1 MDKRILLS
9 NAKIINEGEIY
20 VAEVIIEEDLIKDII
35 KHDSKDY
42 QEFRNH
48 AMKDN
53 MEIIDLNFKYLMPG
67 MIDDQV
73 HFRDP
78 GLTHKGDMFTE
89 SKAAV
94 AGGITT
100 FFEMPNTHP
109 RTLTIDLL
117 EEKFDNAKHKAYAN
131 YSFYMGTSNENLD
144 EVIKINPQKV
154 CGVKIFMGASTGN
167 MLVDDEEA
175 LSGFFKNSPVLIATH
190 CEDEATINRNTQIF
204 KERHGEDLSVD
215 YHPLIRSHEACYKSS
230 EKAVA
235 LAQKYDARLH
245 VLHISTADE
254 LKLFRNDIPLKEKK
268 ITAEACAHHLWFS
281 DEDYEKRGSLIKWNP
296 AIKTKGDRDAI
307 QKAVRENIIDIIATD
322 HAPHTLDEK
331 NNTYFKCPAGA
342 PMVQHCLNVLF
353 ELYYQDKLSLEQIV
367 EKVAHAPA
375 TLFQIENRGFI
386 RKGYK
391 ADLAVFS
398 VDRSERAESWTVDKS
413 NILYKCKWAPV
424 EGISFHS
431 KIHKTFIN
439 GELVYNEGTFKED
452 FRGER
457 VSFSR

>member
-1 MDKRILLS
+1 MEKNILLS
-9 NAKIINEGEIY
+9 NAKVINEGQIFA
-20 VAEVIIEEDLIKDII
+20 AEVIIEGDLIKDII
-35 KHDSKDY
+35 PHDSKDY

-53 MEIIDLNFKYLMPG
+53 MEVHDLNFKYLMPG

-78 GLTHKGDMFTE
+78 GLTHKGDMKTE

-94 AGGITT
+94 AGGITS

-117 EEKFDNAKHKAYAN
+117 EEKFDNAKSKAYAN
-131 YSFYMGTSNENLD
+131 YSFYMGTSNENID
-144 EVIKINPQKV
+144 EIVKINPEKV

-167 MLVDDEEA
+167 MLVDDDEA
-175 LSGFFKNSPVLIATH
+175 LANIFEKSPVLIATH
-190 CEDEATINRNTQIF
+190 CEDEEIINRNTRIF

-235 LAQKYDARLH
+235 LAQKYNSKLH
-245 VLHISTADE
+245 VLHLSTADE
-254 LKLFRNDIPLKEKK
+254 LKLFRNDISTREKR
-268 ITAEACAHHLWFS
+268 ITCEVCCHHIWFS

-296 AIKTKGDRDAI
+296 AVKTKGDRDAL
-307 QKAVRENIIDIIATD
+307 QKALRGNLIDIVATD

-331 NNTYFKCPAGA
+331 QNTYFKCPAGA
-342 PMVQHCLNVLF
+342 PMVQHALNVMF
-353 ELYYQDKLSLEQIV
+353 ELHYQGKISLEHII

-375 TLFQIENRGFI
+375 TVFQIEKRGFI

-391 ADLAVFS
+391 ADLTVFS
-398 VDRSERAESWTVDKS
+398 LDTSERAETWTVDKS
-413 NILYKCKWAPV
+413 NILYTCNWAPV
-424 EGISFHS
+424 EVTAS
-431 KIHKTFIN
+431 TLRFIKLLSTVN
-439 GELVYNEGTFKED
+439 
-452 FRGER
+452 
-457 VSFSR
+457 